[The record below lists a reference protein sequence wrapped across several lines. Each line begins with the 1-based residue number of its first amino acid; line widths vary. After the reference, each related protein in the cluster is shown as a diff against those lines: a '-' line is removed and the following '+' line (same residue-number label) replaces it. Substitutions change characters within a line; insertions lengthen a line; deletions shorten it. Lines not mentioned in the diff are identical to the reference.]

1 MEGRC
6 REDLLEISLHPVE
19 TIYRL
24 YKHFGFS
31 DALRVGA
38 QLLSGRTQ
46 GITLS
51 TVKAPLFLR
60 PRTSDLAVFSEIFL
74 KRLYDVRVP
83 TEPAT
88 IIDAGAN
95 VGLASTFLANRFPE
109 ARIFALE
116 PFAANLTLL
125 KRNTSYYPNVQCI
138 EAALWKEDGFVKI
151 EGEAERAWGAQAK
164 ELADSELGGQPSLSV
179 NTALSK
185 WNIQTVDIFKID
197 IEGSEKEVFNAD
209 PEAWLPRV
217 KILII
222 EIHDRKRPG
231 CSKAVFG
238 ALSRANF
245 SCRIRGD
252 NLVCYNLDHHPRK

>member
-1 MEGRC
+1 MGGR
-6 REDLLEISLHPVE
+6 RRDDFLEISLHPVE

-46 GITLS
+46 GISLS
-51 TVKAPLFLR
+51 TIKAPLFLR
-60 PRTSDLAVFSEIFL
+60 PRTSDLAVFSEIFP

-83 TEPAT
+83 TEPTT

-116 PFAANLTLL
+116 PFAPNLALL
-125 KRNTSYYPNVQCI
+125 KKNTSYYPNVQCV
-138 EAALWKEDGFVKI
+138 EAALWKEDGFIKI
-151 EGEAERAWGAQAK
+151 EGNAERAWGAQAK
-164 ELADSELGGQPSLSV
+164 AIAGSDPGGQTSLSV
-179 NTALSK
+179 NTVLSK

-209 PEAWLPRV
+209 PGSWLPKV

-238 ALSRANF
+238 ALSKANF

-252 NLVCYNLDHHPRK
+252 NLVCYNLDHHPKK